1 MGNPMT
7 NSSTSP
13 PRCAASRLVNLYE
26 GRKAPEQAREDPN
39 VFVQLAF
46 LDPQGRGVVQGDVH
60 VELQRFLSEHP
71 KALIELPR
79 DHGKSFQ
86 VCCRIVWEL
95 GRKPGLRVKVVCA
108 TGAIAA
114 ERSRFLR
121 AAIAENEWVRQVFPA
136 LVPAEPWS
144 VDRFTVARPA
154 EAIGPS
160 VAAYG

>member
-1 MGNPMT
+1 MDNPMT

-13 PRCAASRLVNLYE
+13 PRCAGSRLVNLYE

-60 VELQRFLSEHP
+60 VDLQRFLSEHP

-95 GRKPGLRVKVVCA
+95 GRNPGLRVKVVCA
-108 TGAIAA
+108 TDAVAA
-114 ERSRFLR
+114 ERARFLR
-121 AAIAENEWVRQVFPA
+121 DAVAFNPWVRKVFPE
-136 LVPAEPWS
+136 LLPARPWAA
-144 VDRFTVARPA
+144 DAFTVARPA
-154 EAIGPS
+154 DLIGPS
-160 VAAYG
+160 VAAL